1 MNAIHDEQFIVSA
14 LSQGKLHLK
23 AYLASIEA
31 ERYAENLRAE
41 VKYDMEPRYEQVI
54 VINVRTG
61 AITGD
66 GFMVFDERAARRAL
80 DLVLVEVGR
89 SVVKKTLFIV
99 GVVFIFALVMLKTGK
114 PL

>member
-1 MNAIHDEQFIVSA
+1 MENRTADQLLQDYTAMGHSVA
-14 LSQGKLHLK
+14 LITDVIAGNSMAEEDAPTRQSCVDRNVQHLE
-23 AYLASIEA
+23 LM
-31 ERYAENLRAE
+31 RA
-41 VKYDMEPRYEQVI
+41 KDDIDMI
-54 VINVRTG
+54 
-61 AITGD
+61 A
-66 GFMVFDERAARRAL
+66 ERAARRAL

>member
-1 MNAIHDEQFIVSA
+1 MAEQKEDVYPRVLTTDDI
-14 LSQGKLHLK
+14 
-23 AYLASIEA
+23 
-31 ERYAENLRAE
+31 
-41 VKYDMEPRYEQVI
+41 DMI
-54 VINVRTG
+54 
-61 AITGD
+61 A
-66 GFMVFDERAARRAL
+66 ERAARRAL